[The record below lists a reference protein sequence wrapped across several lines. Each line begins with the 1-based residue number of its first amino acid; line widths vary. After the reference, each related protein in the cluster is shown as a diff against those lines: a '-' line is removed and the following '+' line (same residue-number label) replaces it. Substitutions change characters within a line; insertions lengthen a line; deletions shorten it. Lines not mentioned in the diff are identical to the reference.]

1 MVKLRTERHE
11 VLDPDTYQLEVVRAE
26 PINVYGP
33 QIKLTMRVAD
43 GERQGFIFTDYL
55 NCGSENGVKVGTKA
69 WVVFET
75 CLGRRLSINEE
86 LDTDDLIGKTFVA
99 RVLVKSNGRGNYC
112 EYGSIAPYRPE
123 KDEPEGEPESEKG
136 FYFGADDPFDR
147 AS

>member
-1 MVKLRTERHE
+1 MAKFPTVGYK
-11 VLDPDTYQLEVVRAE
+11 VLAPETHVLEVVRAE
-26 PINVYGP
+26 PINVYEP
-33 QIKLTMRVAD
+33 QIKLTLRIAD
-43 GERQGFIFTDYL
+43 GEHEGFVFADYL

-75 CLGRRLSINEE
+75 SPGRRRSINEE

-123 KDEPEGEPESEKG
+123 KDEP
-136 FYFGADDPFDR
+136 
-147 AS
+147 